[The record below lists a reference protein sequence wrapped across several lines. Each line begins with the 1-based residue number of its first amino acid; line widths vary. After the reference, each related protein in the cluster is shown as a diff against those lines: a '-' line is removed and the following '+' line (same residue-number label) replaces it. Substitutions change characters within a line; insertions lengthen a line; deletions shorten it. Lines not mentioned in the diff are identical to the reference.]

1 MFFSCKSYLVDR
13 LLEKQK
19 ENNGFSLIELVVVV
33 GVLAVLSAIAIPSFI
48 CFPKRAR
55 ATAALAVLR
64 QIKTECALNEAE
76 AKPEI
81 FTLSAL
87 DGYTIQTSGSN
98 SCAGSNGVISALPDN
113 TNELPTF
120 NLAAANGSLTY
131 KFKGMEGTNL
141 TGCLGL
147 ICGNGIFSNKSDEIK
162 RKYNIHDFVVKDA
175 VINNGCSDYAIIEA
189 SSWDEAQKKSKALG
203 GNLVTI
209 NNKDEYSWLQK
220 EVWSKNKLLNDAGD
234 NSEESTYFF
243 TGLNDVQEEGK
254 YVWASGEESEFD
266 NNEDL
271 IHRQNWIAQQG
282 MASSKDYFV
291 IGGTND
297 RGFTD
302 YVQEDYRPDL
312 YNGSSGHLTWVDNES
327 SWLKNNGNPRH
338 FGLAEIPSCS

>member
-1 MFFSCKSYLVDR
+1 MLFNWKLCLVDR

-19 ENNGFSLIELVVVV
+19 ENDGFSLIELVVVV
-33 GVLAVLSAIAIPSFI
+33 AVLAVLSAIAIPSFI

-55 ATAALAVLR
+55 ATAALAALR
-64 QIKTECALNEAE
+64 QIKTECALKEAE

-87 DGYTIQTSGSN
+87 DGYKIQSSGSN

-120 NLAAANGSLTY
+120 NLAAATGSLTY
-131 KFKGMEGTNL
+131 KFKGMKGTNL
-141 TGCLGL
+141 KGCLGL
-147 ICGNGIFSNKSDEIK
+147 ICGKNIFMNKSDEIK

-189 SSWDEAQKKSKALG
+189 SSWQEAQKKSQDLG

-209 NNKDEYSWLQK
+209 NNKEEYSWLQQ
-220 EVWSKNKLLNDAGD
+220 EVWGKNKLLIDSGD
-234 NSEESTYFF
+234 SSDESTYFF
-243 TGLNDVQEEGK
+243 TGLNDVNQEGK
-254 YVWASGEESEFD
+254 YVWASGEESEFQ

-271 IHRQNWIAQQG
+271 IHRQNWIAQQH
-282 MASSKDYFV
+282 MASSNDYFV

-297 RGFTD
+297 VGFTD
-302 YVQEDYRPDL
+302 YTHDEYRPDL
-312 YNGSSGHLTWVDNES
+312 YSGTHGQLTWVDNES
-327 SWLKNNGNPRH
+327 TWLKNNGNPRH
-338 FGLAEIPSCS
+338 FGLAEIPSC